1 MSNRAGVDVPHLRGR
16 IAALRLLPHTSCI
29 TMTWNVYLLR
39 CRDGSL
45 YCGSTNDITRRLAM
59 HAAGTASKYTR
70 SRLPIALAYI
80 EDAVS
85 RGAALKRE
93 AAIKRLKKSD
103 KEKMATN
110 KKAVS
115 QA

>member
-1 MSNRAGVDVPHLRGR
+1 
-16 IAALRLLPHTSCI
+16 
-29 TMTWNVYLLR
+29 MTWNVYLLR